1 MAIVCVCV
9 RSGIDACLS
18 VSILHLAHDCSRIH
32 LEGREALNLTDN
44 SFHTVKNRKQTA
56 RAGKLRL
63 ELRDAVG
70 ATEDFTHD
78 HASISD
84 SDLRA
89 ARSTRHPL
97 KKISFQTLQSNM
109 RLTRGCNVN
118 NASTLCEPSLF
129 RPVCFFLFVFFMP
142 LTLNGRT
149 VLLFLPSWK

>member
-78 HASISD
+78 HASISG

-118 NASTLCEPSLF
+118 NASTLCEHSLF
-129 RPVCFFLFVFFMP
+129 RPVCFFCLSFSC
-142 LTLNGRT
+142 R
-149 VLLFLPSWK
+149 